1 MPKLKKNRPAR
12 GVVRRGV
19 RGGPP
24 ANLGRAV
31 RRNAFRKQANAI
43 HGRPRPGVRP
53 AAPPRKVMPKQPV
66 RPALKGR
73 RRAVRPQGVP
83 ARPARRAIPRAGVGG
98 RPPMAAA
105 AAAGGLLALNAA
117 LAHPTL
123 QTSVQALQNSLER
136 VQTSASLQ
144 SLQEEVARLNE
155 RVNKVVSLLESAREQ
170 GYAYQG
176 DLDDMAY
183 QAVSAWQGV
192 YPQVTQEIPQRAA
205 ALQARLSTL
214 STPVAQ
220 LNRVLSNPATARRPL
235 QQVETQVNQLE
246 NEADAARAA
255 LQARYSDIEA
265 QVSSLESRLNKIH
278 WALKQLEE
286 AKFSLERGEDLVM
299 AVRARWDKEGKDD
312 PEGVLYLSNKR
323 LIFERKE
330 KLARKKVLFITVDSE
345 LVQEVLIDQ
354 PVSTIKEV
362 KAVHKG
368 LFGHQDFLH
377 LRFNAPGLKDVSMHL
392 DGQDSKDWDVL
403 IRKVQ
408 SGEIEKERAA
418 ATGVSLSDLTKPL
431 TQADLLAVQGEVNA
445 LQDAMM
451 LKAARAE
458 LESLE
463 AEVSG
468 LSRKLSALRARGY
481 VIEKS
486 LEGDVKI
493 LTTQWERV
501 RQNALTVLEQQTT
514 LLGEIMQGI
523 QDDMGRLLGMSANL
537 IAARPLYMQVKSAL
551 ASAQAQAEAAEDTV
565 FAQFDA
571 YDDEVESL
579 SAHFDWVNWM
589 LDALETASFQLTAA
603 ESGVAAVE
611 AQWLRPGLEPENGVL
626 FLTDQRL
633 LWEDRVD
640 DFELKFD
647 VPLSQ
652 VLSVQTEEED
662 EEETD
667 IIACS
672 LDAGAPVAEARFLLG
687 QPVGEAWVQMIN
699 RARSGGYMEDRA
711 VEVDEAELER
721 IRNAPTVCP
730 TCGAP
735 LSAPILR
742 GQTEIVCEYCNAV
755 IRL

>member
-12 GVVRRGV
+12 GAVRGGM

-24 ANLGRAV
+24 ANLGRSV

-43 HGRPRPGVRP
+43 HSRPRPAVRP
-53 AAPPRKVMPKQPV
+53 AAPPRRVMPRQPV

-73 RRAVRPQGVP
+73 RRRPVP
-83 ARPARRAIPRAGVGG
+83 ATPPVRRQVPRAGVGG
-98 RPPMAAA
+98 RPGMAA
-105 AAAGGLLALNAA
+105 AAAGGLVALNAA
-117 LAHPTL
+117 LAHPEL
-123 QTSVQALQNSLER
+123 QTSVRMLQSSLEQVR
-136 VQTSASLQ
+136 QDASLQ
-144 SLQEEVARLNE
+144 SLQEEVTRLNE

-176 DLDDMAY
+176 DMDEIAY
-183 QAVSAWQGV
+183 QAVAAWQGV
-192 YPQVTQEIPQRAA
+192 YPQVTQEIPRQAA
-205 ALQARLSTL
+205 ALQARLQTL

-220 LNRVLSNPATARRPL
+220 LNRVLSNPAAARRPL
-235 QQVETQVNQLE
+235 QQVESQVNQLQ
-246 NEADAARAA
+246 NEAGLARSA
-255 LQARYSDIEA
+255 LQSRYSDVESQIG
-265 QVSSLESRLNKIH
+265 SLESRLNKIH
-278 WALKQLEE
+278 WALKQLDE
-286 AKFSLERGEDLVM
+286 AKFNLERGEDLVM

-312 PEGVLYLSNKR
+312 PEGVLYLTNKR

-354 PVSTIKEV
+354 PVSAIKEV

-368 LFGHQDFLH
+368 LFGHQDFLS
-377 LRFNAPGLKDVSMHL
+377 LRFDAPGLKDVSMHL

-408 SGEIEKERAA
+408 SGEIEQERAA

-431 TQADLLAVQGEVNA
+431 TQADLLALQGEVNA

-451 LKAARAE
+451 LKTARVE

-463 AEVSG
+463 SEVG
-468 LSRKLSALRARGY
+468 NLGRELSALRARGY

-486 LEGDVKI
+486 LEGDVEI

-501 RQNALTVLEQQTT
+501 RQNALTVLEQQTG

-523 QDDMGRLLGMSANL
+523 QDDTGRLLGMSANL
-537 IAARPLYMQVKSAL
+537 AAARPLYMQVKSAL
-551 ASAQAQAEAAEDTV
+551 ASAQAQAEAAEETV

-579 SAHFDWVNWM
+579 AAHFDWVNWM
-589 LDALETASFQLTAA
+589 LDALETASFQLAAA

-611 AQWLRPGLEPENGVL
+611 AQWLRPGLEPENGIL

-652 VLSVQTEEED
+652 VLGVQTEEED

-667 IIACS
+667 IIACA

-699 RARSGGYMEDRA
+699 RARSGGYVEDRA
-711 VEVDEAELER
+711 VKVDETELER